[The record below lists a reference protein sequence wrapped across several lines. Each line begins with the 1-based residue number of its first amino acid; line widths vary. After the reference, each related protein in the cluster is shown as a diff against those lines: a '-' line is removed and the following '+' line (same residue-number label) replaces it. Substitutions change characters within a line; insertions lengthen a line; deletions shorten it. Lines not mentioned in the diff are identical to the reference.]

1 MSDILDLLEHNTH
14 LRLDELLRLSGL
26 QHEEAHELIELGF
39 LQTDAEEEL
48 LFFSTH
54 SLVQAR
60 RAARLRRD
68 FDLNISGM
76 VLALSYLERIEELER
91 RIKEL
96 ECHLPG

>member
-1 MSDILDLLEHNTH
+1 MSDILDLLSHDT
-14 LRLDELLRLSGL
+14 RLHFEELLNLSGL
-26 QHEEAHELIELGF
+26 HQDEVHELIELGF
-39 LQTDAEEEL
+39 LQTHEENDVR
-48 LFFSTH
+48 FFSTQ

-76 VLALSYLERIEELER
+76 VLALSYLERIDVLER

-96 ECHLPG
+96 ECHLLG